1 MLWVADRKEDIMARY
16 LNISTV
22 TLDIAAKDSFSPK
35 VLRIYFEQSRVYH
48 SSHRNDVL
56 TIAAMAPQHCA
67 NAAERLLREAEMWA
81 QDCDVQTNYP
91 QLWMTTTA
99 LFQALAKRG
108 AQEA

>member
-1 MLWVADRKEDIMARY
+1 MLWVADRKEDIMARRE
-16 LNISTV
+16 I
-22 TLDIAAKDSFSPK
+22 TLDVKITGNFSAK

-48 SSHRNDVL
+48 SSRRNDVL
-56 TIAAMAPQHCA
+56 TIAAMAARHCA
-67 NAAERLLREAEMWA
+67 NAAEKLLREAEMWA

-108 AQEA
+108 AVEA